1 MADSP
6 AMLVTALA
14 PTQATVRLPRSKSA
28 PFGGVVDAAKAHSSP
43 RVAISCLGDAASLGA
58 AIQTARAGQS
68 TPLLGAHT
76 TATQIAGPVWS
87 TAAVVI
93 ATVFSTMLVN
103 QFLGIRLGLNRA
115 RGLLF
120 GNAVAISGASA
131 ALAICPVLL
140 RTKECER
147 FMLVG
152 AVTVTLLF
160 TIAMGSYPLIACA

>member
-1 MADSP
+1 
-6 AMLVTALA
+6 
-14 PTQATVRLPRSKSA
+14 
-28 PFGGVVDAAKAHSSP
+28 
-43 RVAISCLGDAASLGA
+43 
-58 AIQTARAGQS
+58 
-68 TPLLGAHT
+68 
-76 TATQIAGPVWS
+76 
-87 TAAVVI
+87 VI